1 MYLIAATRMPERDAA
16 LASFHDRWKD
26 DHLVIDTWFTAQ
38 AIAPDPRT
46 LDRVRALMQDP
57 LFSLTAPNKV
67 RSLITNFAMANPS
80 QFNRDDGA
88 GYQFVGEQVLA
99 IEKFNPQIAARL
111 LNSFRSWR
119 ALEPERR
126 RMARKVLQGV
136 AKTEGLSR
144 DVYEIA
150 GKMIE

>member
-1 MYLIAATRMPERDAA
+1 
-16 LASFHDRWKD
+16 
-26 DHLVIDTWFTAQ
+26 
-38 AIAPDPRT
+38 
-46 LDRVRALMQDP
+46 
-57 LFSLTAPNKV
+57 
-67 RSLITNFAMANPS
+67 MANPS

-111 LNSFRSWR
+111 LNAFRSWR